1 MPPPD
6 RFPSRVQW
14 SMRALISLGV
24 LLVCFAMVLSDGYSE
39 NWRTWAAGL
48 IGVVLGYWLR

>member
-1 MPPPD
+1 
-6 RFPSRVQW
+6 
-14 SMRALISLGV
+14 MRALISLGV